1 MPPTSAVA
9 SEIFFRHNL
18 DNHPESAFRLET
30 MHEGIPAGVTIHPAV
45 FADEE
50 EIELV
55 HTPTHV
61 RMIRQLSE
69 FGGVRFI
76 DPDTYVTSHSFEVAS
91 YAVGSSIYS
100 ARRALEGERSF
111 ALVRPPGHH
120 AEPDRAMG
128 FCLFNNAAIA
138 AASLL
143 KECDRVAILDW
154 DIHHGNGTQK
164 AFYTSDRLLFMSI
177 HQSNSFPR
185 TGWIDEIGSGAGK
198 GYTLNAPI
206 LPGGMIPDY
215 IHIIKEVLIPA
226 ILRFRPDALI
236 ISAGQDALDDD
247 PLAGMHLVP
256 GDFGLMTRTL
266 TDALDIPVALVL
278 EGGYG
283 PSMSRSLSSIF
294 SALKGDPIGFPQMGR
309 ARAST
314 LRIAGLLQR
323 VQR

>member
-9 SEIFFRHNL
+9 GEIFFRHHL
-18 DNHPESAFRLET
+18 DNHPESALRLET
-30 MHEGIPAGVTIHPAV
+30 IRSGIPSGVKIHPPLI
-45 FADEE
+45 ADED
-50 EIELV
+50 EIELI
-55 HTPTHV
+55 HTPAHV
-61 RMIRQLSE
+61 RMIRQLSQ

-76 DPDTYVTSHSFEVAS
+76 DPETYVTSHSFEVAS
-91 YAVGSSIYS
+91 YAVGSSIFS

-111 ALVRPPGHH
+111 ALIRPPGHH

-143 KECDRVAILDW
+143 TECDRVAILDW

-206 LPGGMIPDY
+206 IPGGTISDFL
-215 IHIIKEVLIPA
+215 HIFREVFIPA
-226 ILRFRPDALI
+226 MIRFRPDALI
-236 ISAGQDALDDD
+236 ISAGQDALSDD
-247 PLAGMHLVP
+247 PLAGMHLLP
-256 GDFGLMTRTL
+256 GDFGLMTATL
-266 TDALDIPVALVL
+266 IDALDLPIALVL

-283 PSMSRSLSSIF
+283 PSMGASLLSIF
-294 SALKGDPIGFPQMGR
+294 SALKGEAQQSSQVGS
-309 ARAST
+309 ARPST
-314 LRIAGLLQR
+314 VRIAELLQR
-323 VQR
+323 IQR